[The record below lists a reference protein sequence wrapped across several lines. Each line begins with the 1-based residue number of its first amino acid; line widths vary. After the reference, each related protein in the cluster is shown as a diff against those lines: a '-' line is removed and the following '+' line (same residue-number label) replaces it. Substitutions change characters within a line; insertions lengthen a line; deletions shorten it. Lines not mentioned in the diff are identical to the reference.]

1 VDVKYIPPFGAEVV
15 NCDDCVAKVIIPVL
29 FIDKISLLALLIK
42 NIVDPIFTLAEILPV
57 EILNGSPEVPPP
69 FIA

>member
-1 VDVKYIPPFGAEVV
+1 VDVKYIPPFGAGVV

-42 NIVDPIFTLAEILPV
+42 NIVDPISTLADILPV
-57 EILNGSPEVPPP
+57 DILKGVPPPP